1 MQKAKRAH
9 RHLVR
14 GAYIRSCIFERGC
27 LHIPGHLWVSPVSWA
42 PTLLRHILQVA
53 KFRRS
58 TVFPDVA
65 LSSLGACV
73 RTCAYFLRMLTDLSV
88 RMRALAYACERTCMS
103 AFACPC
109 VHLYRGCA
117 GLYVTF
123 HCEVERCL
131 VVFVHTIEVLHG
143 AADTIYHW

>member
-65 LSSLGACV
+65 LSPRWVRACV
-73 RTCAYFLRMLTDLSV
+73 RVPTFCACSRT
-88 RMRALAYACERTCMS
+88 LAYV
-103 AFACPC
+103 C
-109 VHLYRGCA
+109 VH
-117 GLYVTF
+117 
-123 HCEVERCL
+123 
-131 VVFVHTIEVLHG
+131 
-143 AADTIYHW
+143 